1 MLQNCQGSATDDELA
16 QIIVVSSDSNSS
28 ISSSSVLLPELRCP
42 GESIAWKLDVLRPK
56 DLVAFKRICRDSFPL
71 DYPDSWFDD
80 VVAGKF
86 IAFGVFH
93 GDVLTSLL
101 VAEITKLKDC
111 DKEDQDLDSDPE
123 ILACYI
129 LSLAVSAEYRRR
141 GIASILINHLLKVY
155 VYAPPFPRLVFLH
168 VLHSN
173 FGAINFY
180 KKSGFRHHATLQ
192 NYYVIDEVYQAG
204 CTFVL
209 RTDRSSTSRSIKEF
223 FSFLLALV
231 CKPFRALFRSKLF

>member
-42 GESIAWKLDVLRPK
+42 DESITWKLDVLRPK
-56 DLVAFKRICRDSFPL
+56 DLAAFKRICRDSFPL

-101 VAEITKLKDC
+101 VAEIAKLRDC
-111 DKEDQDLDSDPE
+111 DKE
-123 ILACYI
+123 
-129 LSLAVSAEYRRR
+129 V
-141 GIASILINHLLKVY
+141 
-155 VYAPPFPRLVFLH
+155 
-168 VLHSN
+168 
-173 FGAINFY
+173 
-180 KKSGFRHHATLQ
+180 
-192 NYYVIDEVYQAG
+192 
-204 CTFVL
+204 
-209 RTDRSSTSRSIKEF
+209 
-223 FSFLLALV
+223 SFLLRIL
-231 CKPFRALFRSKLF
+231 

>member
-111 DKEDQDLDSDPE
+111 DKE
-123 ILACYI
+123 
-129 LSLAVSAEYRRR
+129 V
-141 GIASILINHLLKVY
+141 
-155 VYAPPFPRLVFLH
+155 
-168 VLHSN
+168 
-173 FGAINFY
+173 
-180 KKSGFRHHATLQ
+180 
-192 NYYVIDEVYQAG
+192 
-204 CTFVL
+204 
-209 RTDRSSTSRSIKEF
+209 
-223 FSFLLALV
+223 SFLLRIL
-231 CKPFRALFRSKLF
+231 